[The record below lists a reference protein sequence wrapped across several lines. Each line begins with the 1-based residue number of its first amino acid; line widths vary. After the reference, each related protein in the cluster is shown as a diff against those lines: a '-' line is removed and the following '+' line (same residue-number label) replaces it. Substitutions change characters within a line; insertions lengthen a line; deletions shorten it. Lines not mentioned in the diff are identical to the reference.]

1 MNEPSR
7 RSLLKGVGL
16 GALAAVT
23 PGMAAV
29 GQSEEAAEVAREA
42 LRPRA
47 ISLSGIHAYASAHS
61 VAAGEKLEVFVSA
74 SMPYKLS
81 IVRLGQA
88 IDDPSKDELVHA
100 FESVPPR
107 IQPIRPGSCVIVE
120 KGLPPEFLKSDFAIQ
135 FWLRPFL
142 TQERQAIITQA
153 TKDGEFGLCIS
164 DKKEVQVTLGSNFQL
179 TFPALPTIAWTHV
192 VLNCL
197 GGKVAL
203 WLDGKKFGSAA
214 LGEVPELEDKPL
226 ILGGRQMNGEIDLL
240 LDADLAQPAIYARGL
255 TEVEVE
261 ALYQARALKSPP
273 AEGLLGCWM
282 LEEEQGAVLADSSPH
297 SRQGKIL
304 NNAMWMIGGP
314 SFDGRNVA
322 RFGNQ
327 YDPAKDSLRGHSL
340 RLASDALYDAGWEV
354 THEFSIPAAA
364 RPGLYCVRADFESDG
379 KPRVHYTTFLV
390 RKGAGAE
397 RAPLLVLC
405 SSNTWL
411 AYNST
416 PFAKN
421 LEAGQPWF
429 SSTAGGVNVDPR
441 APAYSC
447 YLNHRGGQPAY
458 QFGTRMPWP
467 VAGPNVWYSGP
478 EMGYSHLMRGERFT
492 HVWLEQ
498 NGYDFDLVLDI
509 DLHRDPALLRDRK
522 AILINGHSEY
532 WSKECYQA
540 VDQYLCAGGAAIVFS
555 GNTMFWRVSF
565 NPEGTMMECRKFDNR
580 IGGMTHA
587 TIGELYHAQDGKRGS
602 LMRECGMP
610 AWEAVGLEC
619 DGWGGIT
626 PPEFGVYHAE
636 LTEHFLFKQPNEVG
650 LKSGET
656 FGHAPGGGVP
666 KAIGHEWDVRLSRLK
681 SYTAKIPAGV
691 TLPDE
696 PQGIVTLARGVRT
709 QTHALD
715 FFTEPTTAPDG
726 TVAEMI
732 YWERPRGGRVFHGG
746 AIAVGWALSA
756 DPKLQALVKNVLEC
770 FGVKARG

>member
-1 MNEPSR
+1 
-7 RSLLKGVGL
+7 
-16 GALAAVT
+16 
-23 PGMAAV
+23 
-29 GQSEEAAEVAREA
+29 
-42 LRPRA
+42 
-47 ISLSGIHAYASAHS
+47 
-61 VAAGEKLEVFVSA
+61 
-74 SMPYKLS
+74 
-81 IVRLGQA
+81 
-88 IDDPSKDELVHA
+88 
-100 FESVPPR
+100 
-107 IQPIRPGSCVIVE
+107 
-120 KGLPPEFLKSDFAIQ
+120 
-135 FWLRPFL
+135 
-142 TQERQAIITQA
+142 
-153 TKDGEFGLCIS
+153 
-164 DKKEVQVTLGSNFQL
+164 
-179 TFPALPTIAWTHV
+179 
-192 VLNCL
+192 
-197 GGKVAL
+197 
-203 WLDGKKFGSAA
+203 
-214 LGEVPELEDKPL
+214 
-226 ILGGRQMNGEIDLL
+226 
-240 LDADLAQPAIYARGL
+240 
-255 TEVEVE
+255 
-261 ALYQARALKSPP
+261 
-273 AEGLLGCWM
+273 M
-282 LEEEQGAVLADSSPH
+282 LEEEQGAVLADSSSH
-297 SRQGKIL
+297 SRQGRIL
-304 NNAMWMIGGP
+304 NHAMWMIGGP
-314 SFDGRNVA
+314 SFDGRNVE

-327 YDPAKDSLRGHSL
+327 YDPAKDSLRGHAL
-340 RLASDALYDAGWEV
+340 RLASDALYDAGWEA
-354 THEFSIPAAA
+354 THAFSIPATAK
-364 RPGLYCVRADFESDG
+364 PGLYCVRADFESEG
-379 KPRVHYTTFLV
+379 KSRVHYTTFLV

-429 SSTAGGVNVDPR
+429 SSTAGGVNVDR
-441 APAYSC
+441 LAPAYSC

-532 WSKECYQA
+532 WSRECYQA
-540 VDQYLCAGGAAIVFS
+540 VDQYLCAGGAAVVFS

-587 TIGELYHAQDGKRGS
+587 TIGELYHSHDGKRGS

-610 AWEAVGLEC
+610 AWEALGLEC

-636 LTEHFLFKQPNEVG
+636 LTDHFLFKQPNEVG
-650 LKSGET
+650 LKPGET
-656 FGHAPGGGVP
+656 FGHAADGGVP

-681 SYTAKIPAGV
+681 SYTTKIPPGV
-691 TLPDE
+691 TLPEE
-696 PQGIVTLARGVRT
+696 PAGIVTLARGVRT

-715 FFTEPTTAPDG
+715 FFTEPTTAADG

-756 DPKLQALVKNVLEC
+756 DPKLQLLVKNVLGC
-770 FGVKARG
+770 FGVEARG